1 MSCQLSAY
9 ISYSRILTMLAVQK
23 SAGGQMSE
31 LTSKD
36 YVRAYGSIEKLDD
49 YRIKWLARIVY
60 SDIFEIGIALVIA
73 GNAVALA
80 ILTFPNISE
89 ATRSAA
95 LSIDQICLG
104 IFVVELVMRLASYGK
119 KPWKFFRRGWNIF
132 DFLIIASTPLF
143 AGQTVILRL
152 LRLFRLI
159 RIFRFLPEVRILSS
173 SIIKSLPP
181 LLSMSALIGLLLFLY
196 GMVGCYLFGAEID
209 YSWGT
214 IGASMMSL
222 VILLTL
228 ENFPIYLEEAMA
240 VNALAVPYML
250 SYVFVIVFTV
260 LNLLIGIVL
269 NAMDEA
275 REEAKSKTRNIQE
288 FELLAND
295 FEQITADGKVTREEI
310 EKIRSEVAR
319 LRQLMGR
326 S

>member
-196 GMVGCYLFGAEID
+196 GMVGYYLFGAEID
-209 YSWGT
+209 YAWGT

-240 VNALAVPYML
+240 VNGLAVPYML

>member
-1 MSCQLSAY
+1 
-9 ISYSRILTMLAVQK
+9 MLAVQT

-95 LSIDQICLG
+95 LLIDQICLG

-159 RIFRFLPEVRILSS
+159 RIFRFCN
-173 SIIKSLPP
+173 K
-181 LLSMSALIGLLLFLY
+181 LLL
-196 GMVGCYLFGAEID
+196 
-209 YSWGT
+209 
-214 IGASMMSL
+214 
-222 VILLTL
+222 
-228 ENFPIYLEEAMA
+228 
-240 VNALAVPYML
+240 
-250 SYVFVIVFTV
+250 
-260 LNLLIGIVL
+260 
-269 NAMDEA
+269 
-275 REEAKSKTRNIQE
+275 
-288 FELLAND
+288 
-295 FEQITADGKVTREEI
+295 QIPR
-310 EKIRSEVAR
+310 
-319 LRQLMGR
+319 
-326 S
+326 

>member
-1 MSCQLSAY
+1 
-9 ISYSRILTMLAVQK
+9 
-23 SAGGQMSE
+23 MSE
-31 LTSKD
+31 LTSRD
-36 YVRAYGSIEKLDD
+36 YVKAYGSIEKLEA
-49 YRIKWLARIVY
+49 YRIKWLARLVY
-60 SDIFEIGIALVIA
+60 SNVFEIGIALVIA

-80 ILTFPNISE
+80 ILTFPNITE
-89 ATRSAA
+89 GTRSAA
-95 LSIDQICLG
+95 HLVDDICLA
-104 IFVVELVMRLASYGK
+104 IFVVELSLRIASYGK

-132 DFLIIASTPLF
+132 DFLIVASTPIF
-143 AGQTVILRL
+143 AGQTVVLRL

-173 SIIKSLPP
+173 SIVKSLPP

-196 GMVGCYLFGAEID
+196 GMVGHYLFGAQLD
-209 YSWGT
+209 YAWGT

-275 REEAKSKTRNIQE
+275 REEAKERTRNVQE
-288 FELLAND
+288 FELLADNFD
-295 FEQITADGKVTREEI
+295 QITADGKVTREEI
-310 EKIRSEVAR
+310 EKIRSEVLR

>member
-1 MSCQLSAY
+1 MSD
-9 ISYSRILTMLAVQK
+9 
-23 SAGGQMSE
+23 

-36 YVRAYGSIEKLDD
+36 YVRAYGSIEKLEA
-49 YRIKWLARIVY
+49 YRIKWLARLVY
-60 SDIFEIGIALVIA
+60 SNVFEIGIALVIA

-80 ILTFPNISE
+80 ILTFPNITE
-89 ATRSAA
+89 GTRSAA
-95 LSIDQICLG
+95 HLVDDVCLA
-104 IFVVELVMRLASYGK
+104 IFVVELSLRIASYGK

-132 DFLIIASTPLF
+132 DFLIVASTPIF
-143 AGQTVILRL
+143 AGQTVVLRL

-173 SIIKSLPP
+173 SIVKSLPP

-196 GMVGCYLFGAEID
+196 GMVGHYLFGAQLD
-209 YSWGT
+209 YAWGT

-240 VNALAVPYML
+240 VNALAAPYML

-275 REEAKSKTRNIQE
+275 RQEAKERARNVQE
-288 FELLAND
+288 FELLADNFD
-295 FEQITADGKVTREEI
+295 QITADGKVTREEI
-310 EKIRSEVAR
+310 EKIRSEVLR

-326 S
+326 N

>member
-1 MSCQLSAY
+1 
-9 ISYSRILTMLAVQK
+9 
-23 SAGGQMSE
+23 MSE
-31 LTSKD
+31 LTSRD
-36 YVRAYGSIEKLDD
+36 YVKAYGSIEKLEA
-49 YRIKWLARIVY
+49 YRIKWLARLVY
-60 SDIFEIGIALVIA
+60 SNVFEIGIALVIA

-80 ILTFPNISE
+80 ILTFPNITE
-89 ATRSAA
+89 GTRSAA
-95 LSIDQICLG
+95 HLVDDICLA
-104 IFVVELVMRLASYGK
+104 IFVVELSLRIASYGK

-132 DFLIIASTPLF
+132 DFLIVASTPIF
-143 AGQTVILRL
+143 AGQTVVLRL

-173 SIIKSLPP
+173 SIVKSLPP

-196 GMVGCYLFGAEID
+196 GMVGHYLFGAQLD
-209 YSWGT
+209 YAWGT

-228 ENFPIYLEEAMA
+228 ENFPVYLEEAMA

-250 SYVFVIVFTV
+250 SYVFIIVFTV

-275 REEAKSKTRNIQE
+275 REEAKERTRNVQE
-288 FELLAND
+288 FELLADNFD
-295 FEQITADGKVTREEI
+295 QITADGKVTREEI
-310 EKIRSEVAR
+310 EKIRSEVLR

>member
-1 MSCQLSAY
+1 MSD
-9 ISYSRILTMLAVQK
+9 
-23 SAGGQMSE
+23 

-36 YVRAYGSIEKLDD
+36 YVRAYGSIEKLEA
-49 YRIKWLARIVY
+49 YRIKWLARLVY
-60 SDIFEIGIALVIA
+60 SNVFEIGIALVIA

-80 ILTFPNISE
+80 ILTFPNITE
-89 ATRSAA
+89 GTRSAA
-95 LSIDQICLG
+95 HLVDDICLA
-104 IFVVELVMRLASYGK
+104 IFVVELSLRIASYGK

-132 DFLIIASTPLF
+132 DFLIVASTPIF
-143 AGQTVILRL
+143 AGQTVVLRL

-173 SIIKSLPP
+173 SIVKSLPP

-196 GMVGCYLFGAEID
+196 GMVGHYLFGAQLD
-209 YSWGT
+209 YAWGT

-250 SYVFVIVFTV
+250 SYVFIIVFTV

-275 REEAKSKTRNIQE
+275 REEAKERTRNVQE
-288 FELLAND
+288 FELLADNFD
-295 FEQITADGKVTREEI
+295 QITADGKVTREEI
-310 EKIRSEVAR
+310 EKIRSEVLR
-319 LRQLMGR
+319 LRQPMGR

>member
-1 MSCQLSAY
+1 MSCQLSAH
-9 ISYSRILTMLAVQK
+9 ISYLRILTMLAVQK

>member
-89 ATRSAA
+89 ATSSAA

>member
-1 MSCQLSAY
+1 MSD
-9 ISYSRILTMLAVQK
+9 
-23 SAGGQMSE
+23 

-36 YVRAYGSIEKLDD
+36 YDRAYGSIERLED
-49 YRIKWLARIVY
+49 YRVKWLARLVY
-60 SDIFEIGIALVIA
+60 SDIFEIIIALIIT

-89 ATRSAA
+89 ATRYAA
-95 LSIDQICLG
+95 LLVDQICLG
-104 IFVVELVMRLASYGK
+104 VYVFELLMRLASYGR

-132 DFLIIASTPLF
+132 DFAIIASTPIF
-143 AGQTVILRL
+143 AGQTVVLRL
-152 LRLFRLI
+152 LRLFRLV
-159 RIFRFLPEVRILSS
+159 RIFRFLPEVRILST
-173 SIIKSLPP
+173 SILKSLPP

-196 GMVGCYLFGAEID
+196 GMVGHYLFGAQLE
-209 YSWGT
+209 YAWGT

-228 ENFPIYLEEAMA
+228 ENFPVYLEDAMA

-275 REEAKSKTRNIQE
+275 REEAKAKTRNIQE

-295 FEQITADGKVTREEI
+295 FEQITADGKVTKEEI

>member
-1 MSCQLSAY
+1 MSD
-9 ISYSRILTMLAVQK
+9 
-23 SAGGQMSE
+23 

-36 YVRAYGSIEKLDD
+36 YVRAYGSIEKLEA
-49 YRIKWLARIVY
+49 YRIKWLARLVY
-60 SDIFEIGIALVIA
+60 SNVFEIGIALVIA

-80 ILTFPNISE
+80 ILTFPNITE
-89 ATRSAA
+89 GTRSAA
-95 LSIDQICLG
+95 HLVDDICLA
-104 IFVVELVMRLASYGK
+104 IFVVELSLRIASYGK

-132 DFLIIASTPLF
+132 DFLIVASTPIF
-143 AGQTVILRL
+143 AGQTVVLRL

-173 SIIKSLPP
+173 SIVKSLPP

-196 GMVGCYLFGAEID
+196 GMVGHYLFGAQLD
-209 YSWGT
+209 YAWGT

-228 ENFPIYLEEAMA
+228 ENFPVYLEEAMA

-250 SYVFVIVFTV
+250 SYVFIIVFTV

-275 REEAKSKTRNIQE
+275 REEAKERTRNVQE
-288 FELLAND
+288 FELLADNFD
-295 FEQITADGKVTREEI
+295 QITADGKVTREEI
-310 EKIRSEVAR
+310 EKIRSEVLR

>member
-1 MSCQLSAY
+1 
-9 ISYSRILTMLAVQK
+9 
-23 SAGGQMSE
+23 MSE

-89 ATRSAA
+89 ATSSAA

>member
-1 MSCQLSAY
+1 MSD
-9 ISYSRILTMLAVQK
+9 
-23 SAGGQMSE
+23 

-36 YVRAYGSIEKLDD
+36 YVRAYGSIERLED
-49 YRIKWLARIVY
+49 YRVKWLARLVY
-60 SDIFEIGIALVIA
+60 SDIFEIIIALIIT

-89 ATRSAA
+89 ATRYAA
-95 LSIDQICLG
+95 LLVDQICLG
-104 IFVVELVMRLASYGK
+104 VYVFELLMRLASYGR

-132 DFLIIASTPLF
+132 DFAIIASTPIF
-143 AGQTVILRL
+143 AGQTVVLRL
-152 LRLFRLI
+152 LRLFRLV
-159 RIFRFLPEVRILSS
+159 RIFRFLPEVRILST
-173 SIIKSLPP
+173 SILKSLPP

-196 GMVGCYLFGAEID
+196 GMVGHYLFGAQLE
-209 YSWGT
+209 YAWGT

-228 ENFPIYLEEAMA
+228 ENFPVYLEDAMA

-275 REEAKSKTRNIQE
+275 REEAKAKTRNIQE

-295 FEQITADGKVTREEI
+295 FEQITADGKVTKEEI

>member
-1 MSCQLSAY
+1 MSD
-9 ISYSRILTMLAVQK
+9 
-23 SAGGQMSE
+23 

-36 YVRAYGSIEKLDD
+36 YVRAYGSIEKLEA
-49 YRIKWLARIVY
+49 YRIKWLARLVY
-60 SDIFEIGIALVIA
+60 SNVFEIGIALVIA

-80 ILTFPNISE
+80 ILTFPNITE
-89 ATRSAA
+89 GTRSAA
-95 LSIDQICLG
+95 HLVDDICLA
-104 IFVVELVMRLASYGK
+104 IFVVELSLRIASYGK

-132 DFLIIASTPLF
+132 DFLIVASTPIF
-143 AGQTVILRL
+143 AGQTVVLRL

-173 SIIKSLPP
+173 SIVKSLPP

-196 GMVGCYLFGAEID
+196 GMVGHYLFGAQLD
-209 YSWGT
+209 YAWGT

-250 SYVFVIVFTV
+250 SYVFIIVFTV

-275 REEAKSKTRNIQE
+275 REEAKERTRNVQE
-288 FELLAND
+288 FELLADNFD
-295 FEQITADGKVTREEI
+295 QITADGKVTREEI
-310 EKIRSEVAR
+310 EKIRSEVLR

>member
-31 LTSKD
+31 ITSKD

-89 ATRSAA
+89 ATSSAA

>member
-9 ISYSRILTMLAVQK
+9 ISYSRFLTMLAVQK

>member
-1 MSCQLSAY
+1 
-9 ISYSRILTMLAVQK
+9 
-23 SAGGQMSE
+23 MSE